1 MHKLLV
7 LLCLSASVC
16 SAATPTTRPA
26 TTRPAS
32 IKDAHRIVFLVDT
45 RPELWGVFRSLRE
58 ELGVAVTNLRSDQ
71 LFTIIVLRPQAPAVF
86 SQNPIR
92 ADDSTKRAAGD
103 FIDAIK
109 ENRTSDVIPGI
120 ARAVDLQPDVLCLI
134 VGDDF
139 PTTDAVS
146 RAFHPLHG
154 TLNVF
159 LFTGYKPY
167 PNEFLR
173 TLALEHGGRAM
184 NQRGNELQPP
194 KPTEVVEKPRP
205 QSRPSVLER

>member
-7 LLCLSASVC
+7 LLCLSTPVC

-26 TTRPAS
+26 ATRPAS
-32 IKDAHRIVFLVDT
+32 IKDAHRIVFVVDT
-45 RPELWGVFRSLRE
+45 RPELWGGFRSLRE
-58 ELGVAVTNLRSDQ
+58 ELSAAVTNLRSDQ

-92 ADDSTKRAAGD
+92 ADDTAKRAAAE
-103 FIDAIK
+103 FIAAIQ

-120 ARAVDLQPDVLCLI
+120 VRAVDLQPDVLLLI

-139 PTTDAVS
+139 PATDAVR
-146 RAFHPLHG
+146 RAFHPLRG
-154 TLNVF
+154 TLSVY
-159 LFTGYKPY
+159 LFTGYMPH

-173 TLALEHGGRAM
+173 TLALERGGRAM
-184 NQRGNELQPP
+184 DQRGNELQPP
-194 KPTEVVEKPRP
+194 KPPEVVEKRKP